1 MSQSILK
8 QRLQLFPISTSV
20 DYQSSKTRLTIA
32 GCDLQQLAQE
42 FGTPLYLYDQATL
55 EDSLQLYQQAL
66 NQFYPGESGV
76 TYAAKAYLCTAI
88 AQWVKHKNLL
98 LDCTGQNELAI
109 AHHAGLQTQ
118 DCLIHGVNKSEQDIK
133 AAFEQARI
141 IVVDNPVELERII
154 QIANASTRKIPE
166 IWLRLRPGLPVDTHQ
181 HTQTGQADSKF
192 GMSPGEI
199 LAAVA
204 FCQDKNLPLTGLH
217 FHQGSQFNNPTP
229 IAHAIDI
236 TLDLAVTLREK
247 YQWELRVISP
257 GGGWGVSYHEDD
269 LPHPSIDSYV
279 KFICHQILQ
288 GCHRRN
294 LPLPGIQLE
303 PGRSLVAR
311 AGVALYRVGA
321 VKHSGDK
328 HWLLIDGGLADNPR
342 PALYG
347 ARYSALPVTQPDR
360 PITTQSWIAG
370 PYCESGDILI
380 NNLPMPKIQV
390 GELIAVPVSGA
401 YQLSMASNY
410 NGACKPAVLWLQDG
424 HASLIQEREET
435 QTLFSRDHLLFN

>member
-1 MSQSILK
+1 MSQSILIK
-8 QRLQLFPISTSV
+8 RLQLFPVSAGV
-20 DYQSSKTRLTIA
+20 DYQSSKTRLTLA

-42 FGTPLYLYDQATL
+42 FGTPLYIYDQATL
-55 EDSLQLYQQAL
+55 ENALQHYQQAL
-66 NQFYPGESGV
+66 KQYYPGESGI

-88 AQWVKHKNLL
+88 AQWVKHEKLL
-98 LDCTGQNELAI
+98 LDCTGHNELAI

-118 DCLIHGVNKSEQDIK
+118 DCLVHGVNKSEQDLQ

-141 IVVDNPVELERII
+141 IVVDNLVELEHII
-154 QIANASTRKIPE
+154 QIATVSARKIPD
-166 IWLRLRPGLPVDTHQ
+166 IWLRLRPGLAVDTHQ

-192 GMSPGEI
+192 GMNPEEI
-199 LAAVA
+199 LAAVEI
-204 FCQDKNLPLTGLH
+204 CQEKSLPLAGLH
-217 FHQGSQFNNPTP
+217 FHQGSQFNDPAP
-229 IAHAIDI
+229 LAHAIEI

-247 YQWELRVISP
+247 CQWLPQVISP
-257 GGGWGVSYHEDD
+257 GGGWGISYHEDD
-269 LPHPSIDSYV
+269 LPHPSIDTYV
-279 KFICHQILQ
+279 KFICTHIVQ
-288 GCHRRN
+288 GCQKRS
-294 LPLPGIQLE
+294 LPLPALQLE

-321 VKHSGDK
+321 VKHSADK

-380 NNLPMPKIQV
+380 KDLPMPKIQA

-410 NGACKPAVLWLQDG
+410 NGACKPAVLWLNNRRT
-424 HASLIQEREET
+424 SVIQEREET
-435 QTLFSRDHLLFN
+435 KILFSRDRFLPD